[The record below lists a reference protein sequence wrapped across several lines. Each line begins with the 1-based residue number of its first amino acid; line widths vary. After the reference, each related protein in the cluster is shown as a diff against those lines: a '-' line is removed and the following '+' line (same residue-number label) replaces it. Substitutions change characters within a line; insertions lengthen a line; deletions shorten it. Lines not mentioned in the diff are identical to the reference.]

1 MNKFKFYS
9 GHRTSLDDLN
19 ELQDFFE
26 GSDHARTRDWFGTGV
41 AFGMALTP
49 STGTLMASVSPG
61 VAYNEL
67 GQRIVLPSGTLVD
80 VSTYYQGNPTGVIEI
95 FETWEVLTKET
106 RKVGIITKKETV
118 PIRITGPIY
127 FN

>member
-1 MNKFKFYS
+1 M
-9 GHRTSLDDLN
+9 
-19 ELQDFFE
+19 E
-26 GSDHARTRDWFGTGV
+26 
-41 AFGMALTP
+41 LTP

-61 VAYNEL
+61 ASYNEF

-80 VSTYYQGNPTGVIEI
+80 VSTDYQGNPTGVIEI

-106 RKVGIITKKETV
+106 RKVGVITTKETV
-118 PIRITGPIY
+118 PIRTTRPIY